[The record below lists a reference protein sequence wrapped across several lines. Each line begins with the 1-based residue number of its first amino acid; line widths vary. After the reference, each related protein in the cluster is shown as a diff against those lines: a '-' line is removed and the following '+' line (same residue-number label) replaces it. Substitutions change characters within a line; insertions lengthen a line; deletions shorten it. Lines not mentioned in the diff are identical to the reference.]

1 MEARLRGLVEAQGGE
16 CKKFIPDYARGWPD
30 RIVLLPNGVSC
41 WVETKT
47 KGGVLSGAQLVAH
60 ETLRRLGQ
68 QVAVVWT
75 KAQAEELV
83 RQLSPAPEEARDT

>member
-1 MEARLRGLVEAQGGE
+1 MVRESEVEARLRRLVEAQGGE

-30 RIVLLPNGVSC
+30 RIVLLPDGVSC

-47 KGGVLSGAQLVAH
+47 IDGELSGAQLIAH
-60 ETLRRLGQ
+60 EKLRRLGQ

-75 KAQAEELV
+75 KEQAEALV
-83 RQLSPAPEEARDT
+83 ERLTSK